1 MCCSPWGR
9 KELDMTEQLNRT
21 ELNKG
26 LRARNLKS
34 WRQLPLES
42 LERALR
48 GSRSSRLSTWSLSV
62 DPESR
67 L

>member
-26 LRARNLKS
+26 LRARNSKS